1 MGPKR
6 RFLSEKGLK
15 QQEQKSK
22 VIEYLFEQR
31 WDKATASLF
40 SPDVTLED
48 VGHAIDSC
56 KVRLSKR
63 NPANFFKDFVRVKS
77 SANRKCPKSVWG
89 RGFTATQTTGRGL
102 CFRFVPAPAGMTEP
116 FPNVLVPGDELIRN
130 AHKIQ
135 SVSLPAASRRLGR
148 ADETWLA
155 QIAVRLRLIETHFA
169 IFSGRRIVQVDHL
182 QMGLKLA
189 RAEIDALFLMQE
201 GDPLSGE
208 TTDEIL
214 VYCEAKGMKDDIL
227 EDQILNGVKALG
239 KIPNIKQERIVPI
252 AIKTLAEPGRS
263 LVYLVEFQ
271 EAGKATLDD
280 LETLTPVNQQVYEI
294 VPQVPGLVRPE
305 TRPKGR
311 RSSGTPDSN

>member
-1 MGPKR
+1 M
-6 RFLSEKGLK
+6 SEKGLK

-22 VIEYLFEQR
+22 VIEHLFEQR
-31 WDKATASLF
+31 WNKATVSL
-40 SPDVTLED
+40 SSCAVTLED
-48 VGHAIDSC
+48 VGRAIDSC
-56 KVRLSKR
+56 RVSLSKR
-63 NPANFFKDFVRVKS
+63 NLANFFKDFIRVKR
-77 SANRKCPKSVWG
+77 SANRRWPKSVWD
-89 RGFTATQTTGRGL
+89 RGFTATQTTGGGL
-102 CFRFVPAPAGMTEP
+102 CFRFVPAPTGMTEP
-116 FPNVLVPGDELIRN
+116 FPNVFVPSDELIRN
-130 AHKIQ
+130 PHKIQ
-135 SVSLPAASRRLGR
+135 SVSLPTASRRLGR

-169 IFSGRRIVQVDHL
+169 IFSGRRVIQVDHL

-263 LVYLVEFQ
+263 LVYLIEFQ
-271 EAGKATLDD
+271 EADRATINQ

-294 VPQVPGLVRPE
+294 VPQVPGLARPE
-305 TRPKGR
+305 TRPKDR
-311 RSSGTPDSN
+311 RSLGTRDSN

>member
-1 MGPKR
+1 M
-6 RFLSEKGLK
+6 SEKGLK